1 MPVPG
6 NPSRRAFLAGT
17 TAVAA
22 LNGLTRELSSSAAAE
37 IALPTR
43 GLCAHRGVMATHPE
57 NTLPAFE
64 EAIRLGAHMI
74 EFDVQ
79 LTRDG
84 ALVLMHDATIDRTT
98 DRQGRVSDLTL
109 SDLRRADAG
118 IRRDARFAGTRIP
131 TLEEAL
137 AGMPPNVWL
146 NCHLKGGAD
155 LGVATARA
163 LADAGRLHQ
172 AFLAANA
179 AAARAA
185 REAVP
190 GILICNMERQ
200 ADTAEY
206 ARQTIAMRADFIQ
219 LLGQGEIDPAVVA
232 ELLAAGVRVNYYHDE
247 TPEGLRRL
255 FAAGVQFPLVN
266 DFAPALRVARE
277 LGIEP
282 LAARV

>member
-1 MPVPG
+1 MNLMSAPE

-17 TAVAA
+17 TAAIA
-22 LNGLTRELSSSAAAE
+22 TLGDLSSAE
-37 IALPTR
+37 KPKIALPSR

-64 EAIRLGAHMI
+64 EAVRLGAHMI

-98 DRQGRVSDLTL
+98 DRQGLVSDQTL

-118 IRRDARFAGTRIP
+118 IRHGARFAGTRIP

-137 AGMPPNVWL
+137 AGMPRNVWL

-155 LGVATARA
+155 LGAATARA
-163 LADAGRLHQ
+163 IAGAGRLHQ
-172 AFLAANA
+172 AFLAANT

-185 REAVP
+185 RETVT

-219 LLGQGEIDPAVVA
+219 LLGKGEVDPAVVA
-232 ELLAAGVRVNYYHDE
+232 GLLAAGVRVNYYHDE

-266 DFAPALRVARE
+266 DFAPALRAARE
-277 LGIEP
+277 LGVEP
-282 LAARV
+282 WKAA